1 MNSPG
6 PVPPAP
12 QATAVPDPAISDP
25 AVPGSAGPNAASP
38 DAAGPDAATP
48 AGARDWALC
57 ISTYNRGRMLRDCVR
72 HALASSLPPSQI
84 IIVDASDDW
93 QDNRTAIAGLIAA
106 AADAADADASCPLQY
121 APARRKSLTVQR
133 NQCLAMASA
142 DILFM
147 IDDDALLH
155 PEAAAVIMGFYSDDV
170 QGRIAAISLR
180 NAPVETDPDAHDAR
194 KQTSRVARLLVDR
207 EVPMKRG
214 VDFALRHH
222 LMIPAEQRFV
232 TYDRPER
239 RWQGD
244 ATLPKGLWPRHF
256 ITGFA
261 LTLRRTVALREP
273 FDEGLVGTC
282 MAEDLD
288 ASYRFGR
295 HGLVTIAPDAY
306 IHHLEAAAGRGKRRI
321 STALSILNVAYF
333 VRRNS
338 ERQTRDLLRY
348 GLWYLRMLIAE
359 FPKDIAGRRW
369 DLPQVRGALLAGR
382 HLPALL
388 RVPRDD
394 LPAWYQDF
402 QTWLMTG
409 ARPGPGQGNTAASD
423 QGANG

>member
-1 MNSPG
+1 MTG
-6 PVPPAP
+6 IPPAP
-12 QATAVPDPAISDP
+12 SPAALPADPAP
-25 AVPGSAGPNAASP
+25 AAIPAEGDQVTAQVPAQS
-38 DAAGPDAATP
+38 
-48 AGARDWALC
+48 WALC

-72 HALASSLPPSQI
+72 HALASSLPPTEI
-84 IIVDASDDW
+84 VIVDASDDW
-93 QDNRTAIAGLIAA
+93 QENHARIAEMV
-106 AADAADADASCPLQY
+106 ADAGDPCPLQY
-121 APARRKSLTVQR
+121 CPARRKSLTVQR
-133 NQCLAMASA
+133 NQCVAMARA

-155 PEAAAVIMGFYSDDV
+155 REAAERIMGFYRGDSA
-170 QGRIAAISLR
+170 GRIAAISLR
-180 NAPVETDPDAHDAR
+180 NARLEVDPDAHDAR
-194 KQTSRVARLLVDR
+194 KQTSRVAELLVDR
-207 EVPMKRG
+207 DVPMKRG
-214 VDFALRHH
+214 IDFALRHH
-222 LMIPAEQRFV
+222 LMIPADQRFV

-244 ATLPKGLWPRHF
+244 PTLPQGLWPRRF

-261 LTLRRTVALREP
+261 LTLRRAVALREP

-306 IHHLEAAAGRGKRRI
+306 IHHLEAAAGRSKRRI

-348 GLWYLRMLIAE
+348 GLWYLRMLAAE
-359 FPKDIAGRRW
+359 FPKDISGRRW

-388 RVPRDD
+388 RIPPAD
-394 LPAWYQDF
+394 LPAWYQNF

-409 ARPGPGQGNTAASD
+409 AHPGPGPDNRNTAASD